1 VRVRLE
7 KTPDGF
13 VAHPT
18 GPQGSGILMSMVSA
32 DALMAVPTDTDRIEE
47 GSTVIVQLVKEN
59 SFQEGSGL
67 PDD

>member
-47 GSTVIVQLVKEN
+47 GSKVTVQLVKEN
-59 SFQEGSGL
+59 GFQEGSGL
-67 PDD
+67 PD